1 ISRRLLGSQ
10 HQASL
15 PASLLIGMILL
26 TSSDTVGRLLLVR
39 TGIPTGIIVSL
50 LGAPYFLYLMLREN

>member
-1 ISRRLLGSQ
+1 GSQ

-26 TSSDTVGRLLLVR
+26 TSSDTVGRLLLVG